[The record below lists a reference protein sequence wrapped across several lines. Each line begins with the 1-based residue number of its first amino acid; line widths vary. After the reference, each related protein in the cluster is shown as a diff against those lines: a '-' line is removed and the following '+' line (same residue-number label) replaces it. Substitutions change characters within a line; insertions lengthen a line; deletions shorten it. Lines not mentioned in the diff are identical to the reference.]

1 MKHASEQALD
11 TLEPLIAELRTL
23 SGMVE
28 RKRGVFYRKS
38 KAFLHF
44 HEDPA
49 GLFADLRAA
58 EGGDF
63 DRYEVSRPDARR
75 ALIAI
80 VAARL
85 KA

>member
-1 MKHASEQALD
+1 MKHAGEQALD
-11 TLEPLIAELRTL
+11 ALEALLAELRPL
-23 SGMVE
+23 PGMTE

-58 EGGDF
+58 TGGDF
-63 DRYEVSRPDARR
+63 DRYDVSTAAQRT
-75 ALIAI
+75 ALIGL
-80 VAARL
+80 VEERL
-85 KA
+85 RA